1 MSDNSTPPASCPPT
15 SPPPSP
21 ANSSMTPEDTDL
33 LRAFDQDEKKRRKDH
48 HDAVHG
54 AGSYEREQAEQ
65 AGGRLS
71 RYS

>member
-1 MSDNSTPPASCPPT
+1 
-15 SPPPSP
+15 
-21 ANSSMTPEDTDL
+21 MTPEDTDL